1 MLSFKDFFLS
11 KSSEKLLQDWI
22 NHDYKNKPLCI
33 YGKNG
38 IGKTSLANLLL
49 KKYKIITLNTDFIK
63 SNKNINDYLDLSLG
77 KKDICM
83 MFNKDFNTYKSLIFD
98 NLDDISK
105 YDKNLFKNCMHW
117 ITDNSCSEKF
127 KNNPIIFIL
136 SDNNINKKQF
146 NSIINLSLLFEL
158 KYSDNIF
165 IKIVKN
171 ILHQR
176 KIKLSKKNLDII
188 LKKSDKNLH
197 ILQSNLD
204 INIENNYKDF
214 TGEIDNITDKI
225 LNDDFDIDNIIM
237 HSYNDYNIISLNL
250 LENLHLFFEENF
262 LKKYIYI
269 YENVCIADNI
279 NSIMIKN
286 HNYDLLDYILLQN
299 LVIPI
304 QKIKIYNKNK
314 IENLIYNKY
323 VSKSIYYLSNYN
335 KFTYN
340 NLNISLNDLYYELF
354 LIDKN
359 KTREKDINKSLLD
372 KFIKIY
378 NWVYLSNL
386 TKKKNIININE

>member
-11 KSSEKLLQDWI
+11 ESSEKLLQKWI
-22 NHDYKNKPLCI
+22 NEDYKNKPLCI

-49 KKYKIITLNTDFIK
+49 NKYKIINVNTDFIK

-83 MFNKDFNTYKSLIFD
+83 MFKKDFNSYKSLLFD

-105 YDKNLFKNCMHW
+105 YDKNLFKNCINW
-117 ITDNSCSEKF
+117 IKTNSCSEKF

-136 SDNNINKKQF
+136 SDNNINKKHF
-146 NSIINLSLLFEL
+146 SSIITVSLLFEL
-158 KYSDNIF
+158 TYSDTDYN
-165 IKIVKN
+165 KIVKK

-176 KIKLSKKNLDII
+176 KIKIPKKKLDSILKISNKNLF
-188 LKKSDKNLH
+188 NF
-197 ILQSNLD
+197 QSNLD
-204 INIENNYKDF
+204 MNIENNNKDF
-214 TGEIDNITDKI
+214 TGEINNITDKI

-250 LENLHLFFEENF
+250 LENLHLFFEDNF
-262 LKKYIYI
+262 IKKYLYI
-269 YENVCIADNI
+269 YENICIADNI
-279 NSIMIKN
+279 NSIMIQN

-304 QKIKIYNKNK
+304 QKIKFHNKNN

-340 NLNISLNDLYYELF
+340 NLNINLNDLYYELF

-359 KTREKDINKSLLD
+359 KGRNKDIDKILLD

-378 NWVYLSNL
+378 NWIYSSNL
-386 TKKKNIININE
+386 TKKKI

>member
-11 KSSEKLLQDWI
+11 ESSEKLLQKWI
-22 NHDYKNKPLCI
+22 NEDYKNKPLCI

-49 KKYKIITLNTDFIK
+49 NKYKIINVNTDFIK

-83 MFNKDFNTYKSLIFD
+83 MFKKDFNSYKSLLFD

-105 YDKNLFKNCMHW
+105 YDKNLFKNCINW
-117 ITDNSCSEKF
+117 IKTNSSSEKF

-136 SDNNINKKQF
+136 SDNNINKKNF
-146 NSIINLSLLFEL
+146 SSIINISLLFEL
-158 KYSDNIF
+158 TYSDTDYN
-165 IKIVKN
+165 KIVKK

-176 KIKLSKKNLDII
+176 KIKIPKKKLDSILKISNKNLF
-188 LKKSDKNLH
+188 NF
-197 ILQSNLD
+197 QSNLD
-204 INIENNYKDF
+204 MNIENNNKDF
-214 TGEIDNITDKI
+214 TGEINNITDKI

-250 LENLHLFFEENF
+250 LENLHLFFEDNF
-262 LKKYIYI
+262 IKKYLYI
-269 YENVCIADNI
+269 YENICIADNI
-279 NSIMIKN
+279 NSIMIQN

-304 QKIKIYNKNK
+304 QKIKFHNKNN

-340 NLNISLNDLYYELF
+340 NLDINLNDLYYELF

-359 KTREKDINKSLLD
+359 KGRNKDIDKILLD

-378 NWVYLSNL
+378 NWIYSSNL
-386 TKKKNIININE
+386 TKKKI

>member
-105 YDKNLFKNCMHW
+105 YDKNLFKNCINW
-117 ITDNSCSEKF
+117 ITNNSCSEKF

-225 LNDDFDIDNIIM
+225 LNDDFEIDNIIM

-359 KTREKDINKSLLD
+359 KEREKDINKSLLD

-386 TKKKNIININE
+386 TKKKI

>member
-11 KSSEKLLQDWI
+11 ESSEKLLQKWI
-22 NHDYKNKPLCI
+22 NEDYKNKPLCI

-49 KKYKIITLNTDFIK
+49 NKYKIINVNTDFIK

-83 MFNKDFNTYKSLIFD
+83 MFKKDFNSYKSLLFD

-105 YDKNLFKNCMHW
+105 YDKNLFKNCINW
-117 ITDNSCSEKF
+117 IKTNSCSEKF

-136 SDNNINKKQF
+136 SDNNINKKHF
-146 NSIINLSLLFEL
+146 SSIITVSLLFEL
-158 KYSDNIF
+158 TYSDTDYN
-165 IKIVKN
+165 KIVKK

-176 KIKLSKKNLDII
+176 KIKIPKKKLDSILKISNKNLF
-188 LKKSDKNLH
+188 NF
-197 ILQSNLD
+197 QSNLD
-204 INIENNYKDF
+204 MNIETNNKDF
-214 TGEIDNITDKI
+214 TGEINNITDKI

-250 LENLHLFFEENF
+250 LENLHLFFEDNF
-262 LKKYIYI
+262 IKKYLYI
-269 YENVCIADNI
+269 YENICIADNI
-279 NSIMIKN
+279 NSIMIQN

-304 QKIKIYNKNK
+304 QKIKFHNKNN

-340 NLNISLNDLYYELF
+340 NLNINLNDLYYELF

-359 KTREKDINKSLLD
+359 KGRNKDIDKILLD

-378 NWVYLSNL
+378 NWIYSSNL
-386 TKKKNIININE
+386 TKKKI